1 MRGPKIIGIG
11 GFASNVGKTT
21 LMCRLISA
29 FPGWEAIKTTRGH
42 YRSCGKD
49 PHACCVSHLLTDE
62 PVLFSGRDKTYA
74 SGKDTGRYWD
84 AGASDVH
91 WMIATDQQVE
101 KGIKSAIERVRSP
114 GVFIEGNSFT
124 EYIEPDAFIMVVP
137 AVGAKSKSSA
147 RRALNKISAVYLSRE
162 EGVEVEESLH
172 QLKKSAAVLSL
183 PRDVPVYTEA
193 TVSQLIADLN
203 QIYSVTT
210 QTQTHEHD
218 LVPQTSSSSS

>member
-1 MRGPKIIGIG
+1 
-11 GFASNVGKTT
+11 
-21 LMCRLISA
+21 
-29 FPGWEAIKTTRGH
+29 
-42 YRSCGKD
+42 
-49 PHACCVSHLLTDE
+49 
-62 PVLFSGRDKTYA
+62 
-74 SGKDTGRYWD
+74 
-84 AGASDVH
+84 GASDVH

-147 RRALNKISAVYLSRE
+147 RRALNKISAIYLSRE
-162 EGVEVEESLH
+162 DGVEVEESLH

-193 TVSQLIADLN
+193 TLSQLIADLN
-203 QIYSVTT
+203 KIYSVTT

-218 LVPQTSSSSS
+218 LVPQT